1 MKYLFLS
8 ILLGLSTIN
17 YSQDTVQIS
26 SDELEEFFT
35 ALDTLRFQDSLKTEL
50 IKELNFQIKLGKE
63 VAQYDSLIIS
73 YKDEEISLLNHQVN
87 LYKDY
92 LKKEDKWYKKQ
103 WVGVA
108 GGFLGTIALINT
120 INYTLPD

>member
-8 ILLGLSTIN
+8 ILLGTSTLS

-87 LYKDY
+87 LRWSQKFLPYT
-92 LKKEDKWYKKQ
+92 
-103 WVGVA
+103 
-108 GGFLGTIALINT
+108 GFLDTFLPKFC
-120 INYTLPD
+120 NY